1 MTKMFVSALLK
12 IKMLGGHHLFISGS
26 DLSSS
31 DEGSC
36 VGSPMPDAT
45 PKVEVKP
52 KKVKAV
58 ATEPIPSL
66 VQVNF
71 FDEKDAQAAPR
82 QVPILSGD
90 IPITAFAADDGSTH
104 YKTALSK
111 LLPVAFQNDSPI
123 KERGGRIYRPNIRGD
138 VGHHHIGRIDAI
150 VSGDARPLQIEDLDQ
165 YTLRISNGGSLHCDV
180 FWEQAGV
187 VVGPLSIDLAPQDGD
202 SAPWGSEGRPPAEQ
216 RLQFTGAGSDVPLA
230 IATDR
235 ATHNPT
241 GQFATPEMRKAFTKF
256 LYDFAKPTL
265 PNLLEFGVRWP
276 RAKQAGL
283 LLDRLLTQEKL
294 FDVFTSWN
302 RPTGGYKVPAGHA
315 QYAGVSFTREHLIE
329 ATGLGSSSSAGT
341 SAVFSSKE
349 LNRAPKAKAWY
360 ESGGVTHDD
369 LFRRMKTADFKK
381 YIESGGKSIHAQ
393 RRSRSAS
400 PGEGSSRKHKKNSR
414 VESDDD
420 SGEERRRKKRSRRKA
435 ASGNDSEA
443 LDD

>member
-1 MTKMFVSALLK
+1 MFKRGLSFTLRYFRSLHASTVANKSLLEHQVKIDPPPSFAALSRENK
-12 IKMLGGHHLFISGS
+12 PKAAAKGSVNDDQDVGS

-52 KKVKAV
+52 KK
-58 ATEPIPSL
+58 
-66 VQVNF
+66 
-71 FDEKDAQAAPR
+71 DAQAAS

-123 KERGGRIYRPNIRGD
+123 K
-138 VGHHHIGRIDAI
+138 VA
-150 VSGDARPLQIEDLDQ
+150 
-165 YTLRISNGGSLHCDV
+165 
-180 FWEQAGV
+180 
-187 VVGPLSIDLAPQDGD
+187 VGPPSIDLAPQDGD
-202 SAPWGSEGRPPAEQ
+202 SAPWGSEGRPPVEQ

-241 GQFATPEMRKAFTKF
+241 GQFTTPEMRKAFTKF

-329 ATGLGSSSSAGT
+329 AAGLGSSSSAGT
-341 SAVFSSKE
+341 AAVFSSKE

-369 LFRRMKTADFKK
+369 LFRRMKTANFKK
-381 YIESGGKSIHAQ
+381 YIESGGKSIHTQ
-393 RRSRSAS
+393 RHSRSAS